1 MKLARSLPCLG
12 LLLFAAL
19 RLTAQNA
26 PLQETVIDCDQFD
39 MRSTDTETVS
49 VFTGHVVVTATNQK
63 LTCDRLEVV
72 ALRKGDPKATI
83 GKLDSFKSFVATGNV
98 RIAQGDREAAC
109 GRAEVLPGDD
119 KIILT
124 GQPVVVD
131 HAVNWR
137 WTGDELEM
145 LRGERQ
151 IRGKNAR
158 FTGPPIKDLGIDKVK
173 PLDGKSPEAKPA
185 DAKPAAPAPETP
197 KQP

>member
-1 MKLARSLPCLG
+1 MNRRLLRLLFGLG
-12 LLLFAAL
+12 LAAAL
-19 RLTAQNA
+19 PPLRAQSVEPQN
-26 PLQETVIDCDQFD
+26 TVIDCEQFD
-39 MRSTDTETVS
+39 WRSTDTETVS
-49 VFTGHVVVTATNQK
+49 VFTGKVVVTGTNLR
-63 LTCDRLEVV
+63 LTCDRLEIV
-72 ALRKGDPKATI
+72 ALRKGDPGATI
-83 GKLDSFKSFVATGNV
+83 GKIEGFKSLVATGNV
-98 RIAQGDREAAC
+98 RIIQGDREAAC

-131 HAVNWR
+131 HTVNWT

-158 FTGPPIKDLGIDKVK
+158 FIGPPIKDLGVDKDK
-173 PLDGKSPEAKPA
+173 QPETP
-185 DAKPAAPAPETP
+185 APAPEAP